1 MGEQVRVVTH
11 ADVTDDDI
19 VTVLERIGPVDLAPR
34 SAPPPP
40 ATAPSRL
47 KRRRPA

>member
-1 MGEQVRVVTH
+1 MGEQVRFVTH

-19 VTVLERIGPVDLAPR
+19 ETVLERIGPVDLAPR
-34 SAPPPP
+34 STPP